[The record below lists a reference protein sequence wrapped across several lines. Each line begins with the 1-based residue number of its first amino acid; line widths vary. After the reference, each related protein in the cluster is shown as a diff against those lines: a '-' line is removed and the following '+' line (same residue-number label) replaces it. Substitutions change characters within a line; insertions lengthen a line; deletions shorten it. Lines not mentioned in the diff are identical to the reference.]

1 MLSEAEARAL
11 LARYVPL
18 DQSWGAHSVA
28 VARGA
33 GIIAGALR
41 AAGADVSPTT
51 AHVAGLLH
59 DIGRSETHDSIGHLT
74 AGHHILTARGEPV
87 LARVCLCHGF
97 SGLTPD
103 EATLVGWPRADYR
116 PRTWEERAVTVADAL
131 THGDRTVFLAERLAS
146 VLERYRGLLT
156 PDRYTLLT
164 GIEPKSR
171 AIMAEMEALIGRPI
185 EELCAAG
192 HL

>member
-1 MLSEAEARAL
+1 MLTEAEARAL
-11 LARYVPL
+11 LASHVAL
-18 DQSWGAHSVA
+18 DAGWGAHSVA
-28 VARGA
+28 VARSA
-33 GIIAGALR
+33 GIIAEALHD
-41 AAGADVSPTT
+41 AGADVSPST
-51 AHVAGLLH
+51 ARIAGLLH

-74 AGHHILTARGEPV
+74 AGHRLLTARGEPG
-87 LARVCLCHGF
+87 LARVCLRHGF

-116 PRTWEERAVTVADAL
+116 PRTWEERAVTIADAL

-146 VLERYRGLLT
+146 VLERYQGLLA
-156 PDRYTLLT
+156 PDRYALLT

-171 AIMAEMEALIGRPI
+171 EIMAKMEALIGRPI
-185 EELCAAG
+185 EALCAAK